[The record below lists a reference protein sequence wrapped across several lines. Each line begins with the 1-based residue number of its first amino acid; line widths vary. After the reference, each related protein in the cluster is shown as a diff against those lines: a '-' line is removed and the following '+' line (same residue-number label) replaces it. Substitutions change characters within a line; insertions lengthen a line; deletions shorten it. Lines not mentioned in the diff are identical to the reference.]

1 MLSVQ
6 SIGKKRGEDYLLRN
20 ISFEQPEGQR
30 LAIMGETGSGKSS
43 LLKIIS
49 GFMQA
54 DEGRVDFFGK
64 KVLGPDEQLI
74 AGHPSIAY
82 LSQHFELRNNYWVHE
97 ILEYANKLEQ
107 HEADEL
113 FRICQ
118 IDHLLNRRTN
128 GNLSGGEKQRIAT
141 ARLLVNRPKLL
152 LLDEPFSHLDLIHRQ
167 TMKQLLKDVSDRFGI
182 TTILVSHEPQDIL
195 EWAERLIII
204 KDGMIIKDGKPLPIY
219 LEPDN
224 DYTAGLLGKF
234 YLIPL
239 ALASKMAG
247 GFQLTGKDGVLRVR
261 PEQLAFTQDADGVEA
276 KVLEKRFVGHAFEL
290 EVMVQE
296 LSLSLYSNDAHIE
309 PGQHFRIRLQQL

>member
-6 SIGKKRGEDYLLRN
+6 SISKKRGEDYLLQQ

-54 DEGRVDFFGK
+54 DEGRVEFFDK

-97 ILEYANKLEQ
+97 ILAYANKLEQ
-107 HEADEL
+107 QEADEL

-141 ARLLVNRPKLL
+141 ARLLVNKPKLL

-167 TMKQLLKDVSDRFGI
+167 TMKRLLKEVSEKFGI
-182 TTILVSHEPQDIL
+182 STILVSHEPQDIL
-195 EWAERLIII
+195 EWADRLIII
-204 KDGMIIKDGKPLPIY
+204 QEGKILEDGSPTQLY
-219 LEPDN
+219 RSSSHV
-224 DYTAGLLGKF
+224 YTAGLLGKF
-234 YLIPL
+234 YSIPI
-239 ALASKMAG
+239 ALASKLAE
-247 GFQLTGKDGVLRVR
+247 GFQLTGVDGQWRVR
-261 PEQLAFTQDADGVEA
+261 PEQLAVTADLNAVEA
-276 KVLEKRFVGHAFEL
+276 LVLSKKFMGHAYEI
-290 EVMVQE
+290 EVQVQN
-296 LSLSLYSNDAHIE
+296 LTLSLYSMDAAISV
-309 PGQHFRIRLQQL
+309 GQTIRIRLQQL